1 MFPHTKRSNAHSS
14 GSNCPR
20 QVASVSLLRFGAI
33 SGCGDVHWSP
43 VVAAMVLPTLFAPS
57 PFLALVLVTT
67 ARVVVGCTAKVPG
80 DFKFVAVSIVCVV
93 KCDAI
98 VATVVDSD
106 DAAVVTAFAVVTD
119 GDIVVDFIVVV
130 VGVATI
136 LVVLVVAFAI
146 FVAVRVVEV
155 VVVIAAVVVGVD
167 VKVLVAVDT
176 AVSVREVLGVDC
188 AVKVTVVVRV
198 KV

>member
-1 MFPHTKRSNAHSS
+1 M
-14 GSNCPR
+14 
-20 QVASVSLLRFGAI
+20 
-33 SGCGDVHWSP
+33 
-43 VVAAMVLPTLFAPS
+43 FAPS

-98 VATVVDSD
+98 VVATVVDSD

-119 GDIVVDFIVVV
+119 GDILVDFIVVV

-136 LVVLVVAFAI
+136 LAVLVVAFAI
-146 FVAVRVVEV
+146 CVAV
-155 VVVIAAVVVGVD
+155 
-167 VKVLVAVDT
+167 L
-176 AVSVREVLGVDC
+176 
-188 AVKVTVVVRV
+188 
-198 KV
+198 